1 MSMQQFIQ
9 IHLAS
14 SVDRSNIWVSQIV
27 EFSGDGGDLFDSVL
41 VSTQIALKGFVS
53 LSKCLDFVQS
63 ATLPVVAHQRF
74 FLSIRPF
81 LMQSTLATEL
91 LCQMLK
97 SFQPEILLPFIER
110 KKVSGQS

>member
-1 MSMQQFIQ
+1 MNTRWFTQ
-9 IHLAS
+9 IYLAS
-14 SVDRSNIWVSQIV
+14 SVDRSNIWVSQVV

-63 ATLPVVAHQRF
+63 ATLPVVARQRF
-74 FLSIRPF
+74 LLPICPF
-81 LMQSTLATEL
+81 LVQSTLATEL

-97 SFQPEILLPFIER
+97 SFQP
-110 KKVSGQS
+110 